1 MTSQLKTKLA
11 YKNGIKHTRQRLYNE
26 TEKHKNQVS
35 WY

>member
-11 YKNGIKHTRQRLYNE
+11 YKNGIKRTRQHLYNE
-26 TEKHKNQVS
+26 TEKHKNQVL